1 MPVQKNKNMFRVFL
15 SYSIPCIIAMFLT
28 SFITVVDGIFIGAK
42 MGGNGLA
49 AVNLTLPVL
58 YILLAL
64 TIMIG
69 VGGVTLASHSLGEKN
84 HHQAN
89 QKFTFALTINLLLNL
104 VCFITLFCFQ
114 EQIIGLLNAKG
125 NIYGYVRD
133 YLGTMKY
140 FYLFMMLN
148 LTFSM
153 FIRSE
158 GKPQLSL
165 LFSLAG
171 NIINIIL
178 DYLFIIKFNWGM
190 KGAAVASGISVI
202 IPFVFGIGYFLS
214 RRSVY
219 KFVNFNFQWPILKK
233 MLFLGFAEFIG
244 QISLSITI
252 YLFNWMLLK
261 RIGINGVAAFNI
273 IGYISF
279 IENMILTG
287 IAVGVHPVISY
298 HFGAKNHKIILELLQ
313 VALKSVV
320 VIGIATFLLSLVAG
334 NMIVGIFAKDNIE
347 LYNIANLGL
356 NLFSISFIL
365 NGYNIFAA
373 AYFTSLG
380 DYNTATLI
388 SILRSLILVCLLI
401 IILPYLI
408 GNSGIWLTAPLTEL
422 ITFAVSFNGIRR
434 SVKGLLLV
442 NEPLKNIQN

>member
-1 MPVQKNKNMFRVFL
+1 MYEEKNKSVFRVFL

-28 SFITVVDGIFIGAK
+28 SFITVVDGIFIGCK

-49 AVNLTLPVL
+49 AINLTLPVL

-69 VGGVTLASHSLGEKN
+69 VGGVTLASHSLGKKD

-89 QKFTFALTINLLLNL
+89 QNFTFAIIINFLLNL
-104 VCFITLFCFQ
+104 ICFIILFFFQ

-148 LTFSM
+148 LTISM

-158 GKPQLSL
+158 GKPHLSL
-165 LFSLAG
+165 LFSLVG
-171 NIINIIL
+171 NLINIIL

-190 KGAAVASGISVI
+190 KGAAVASGLAVL
-202 IPFVFGIGYFLS
+202 IPFFFGILYFRS
-214 RRSVY
+214 RWSVY
-219 KFVNFNFQWPILKK
+219 KFTRFNFQWSVLKE
-233 MLFLGFAEFIG
+233 MFFLGSAEFIS

-252 YLFNWMLLK
+252 YMFNWMLLK

-279 IENMILTG
+279 VENMILTG
-287 IAVGVHPVISY
+287 IAVGIHPVISY
-298 HFGAKNHKIILELLQ
+298 HFGAKNPEAILGLLK
-313 VALKSVV
+313 VALKSVSIV
-320 VIGIATFLLSLVAG
+320 GVATFLLSLLVG
-334 NMIVGIFAKDNIE
+334 NIIIGIFAKNNLE
-347 LYNIANLGL
+347 LYEIANFGL
-356 NLFSISFIL
+356 KLFSISFIL
-365 NGYNIFAA
+365 NGYNIFVA

-380 DYNTATLI
+380 DYNTAALI
-388 SILRSLILVCLLI
+388 SILRSLILVCVLI
-401 IILPYLI
+401 IILPCLI

-422 ITFAVSFNGIRR
+422 ITFVVSFNRIKR
-434 SVKGLLLV
+434 SAKELLLI
-442 NEPLKNIQN
+442 NEP

>member
-219 KFVNFNFQWPILKK
+219 KFVNFNFQWP
-233 MLFLGFAEFIG
+233 
-244 QISLSITI
+244 
-252 YLFNWMLLK
+252 
-261 RIGINGVAAFNI
+261 V
-273 IGYISF
+273 
-279 IENMILTG
+279 
-287 IAVGVHPVISY
+287 
-298 HFGAKNHKIILELLQ
+298 
-313 VALKSVV
+313 
-320 VIGIATFLLSLVAG
+320 
-334 NMIVGIFAKDNIE
+334 
-347 LYNIANLGL
+347 
-356 NLFSISFIL
+356 
-365 NGYNIFAA
+365 
-373 AYFTSLG
+373 
-380 DYNTATLI
+380 
-388 SILRSLILVCLLI
+388 
-401 IILPYLI
+401 
-408 GNSGIWLTAPLTEL
+408 
-422 ITFAVSFNGIRR
+422 
-434 SVKGLLLV
+434 
-442 NEPLKNIQN
+442 

>member
-1 MPVQKNKNMFRVFL
+1 MPDQKNKSMFRVFL

-42 MGGNGLA
+42 IGGNGLA

-89 QKFTFALTINLLLNL
+89 QKFTFALTINFLLNL

-125 NIYGYVRD
+125 NTYGYVWD
-133 YLGTMKY
+133 YIGTMKY

-219 KFVNFNFQWPILKK
+219 KFVNFNFQWPVLKK
-233 MLFLGFAEFIG
+233 MFFLGSAEFIG

-252 YLFNWMLLK
+252 YLFNWILLK

-279 IENMILTG
+279 IENMIITG
-287 IAVGVHPVISY
+287 IAVGIHPVISY
-298 HFGAKNHKIILELLQ
+298 HYGAKNRETISELLR

-320 VIGIATFLLSLVAG
+320 SVGITTFLLSLLAG
-334 NMIVGIFAKDNIE
+334 NTIVGIFAKNNLE
-347 LYNIANLGL
+347 LYNIANFGL
-356 NLFSISFIL
+356 KLFSISFII

-380 DYNTATLI
+380 DYTTAALI
-388 SILRSLILVCLLI
+388 SILRSLILVCVLI
-401 IILPYLI
+401 IVLPHLI
-408 GNSGIWLTAPLTEL
+408 GNSGIWLTVPLTEL
-422 ITFAVSFNGIRR
+422 ITFAVSFNRIKR
-434 SVKGLLLV
+434 SAKELLLI
-442 NEPLKNIQN
+442 NEP